1 MARKIQINDEE
12 SIEVRQYMV
21 KIYEAD
27 KEKYSTEITTEDIH
41 DSIYDIIRKAIWAVY
56 PEDRMS
62 EPNAVT
68 IRKAYDGAE
77 FDETGF
83 TAYFGDGCMITATR
97 Q

>member
-1 MARKIQINDEE
+1 M
-12 SIEVRQYMV
+12 RQMQKYAV

-27 KEKYSTEITTEDIH
+27 IEKYSTEITTEDIH
-41 DSIYDIIRKAIWAVY
+41 DDIYDIISDAITAAY

-83 TAYFGDGCMITATR
+83 TAYFGVDDGCMITATR